1 MVRTI
6 RYVFLLWLQS
16 HILLSDG
23 RENSRYLQSGDWGTV
38 RTARSNLDKLDRR
51 KQLRKQI
58 RQNTRSSQ
66 EKENLQEKEALS
78 TSTELTSTTTVIS
91 TTTQRM
97 EDNDILPMMN
107 RKLDVGLHSEG
118 RDQFERV
125 PDIDEPSQ
133 HRRLDKADMPVVVQR
148 EVSKD
153 GSGLKDKRTDWR
165 KAARRDQRRKKG
177 QGGGEQENFKSN
189 IGLKKKYEDDQF
201 DTKNV
206 MKTKLSQYIPAFSNS
221 KKEERKRRRK
231 EIKKLRKPQ
240 RVSVKDQTEESLSWQ
255 VRPSSIN
262 ERIELRKLKRN
273 QEKERKR
280 LEAQNKFPKFPKSV
294 KDLRKQ
300 KRKHKRRLVKGGGTE
315 TGPQTTSLSPD
326 LKRVAGDDDRAGGDR
341 QDAGLGL
348 LQITGTTEVDR
359 LLGNLREGVILKLIS
374 PNN

>member
-38 RTARSNLDKLDRR
+38 RTARSSQDKLDRR

-66 EKENLQEKEALS
+66 DKENQDQEALS
-78 TSTELTSTTTVIS
+78 TTTELTSTTTVIS

-107 RKLDVGLHSEG
+107 RKLDVGLNSEG
-118 RDQFERV
+118 LDQFERV

-148 EVSKD
+148 EVSRD

-165 KAARRDQRRKKG
+165 KAARKEQRRRKG
-177 QGGGEQENFKSN
+177 QGRGEEENFKSN
-189 IGLKKKYEDDQF
+189 IGLKKKYEDVQF
-201 DTKNV
+201 DTKTV
-206 MKTKLSQYIPAFSNS
+206 IKTKPSQYIPASSNS
-221 KKEERKRRRK
+221 KKEERKRRRQ

-240 RVSVKDQTEESLSWQ
+240 RVSVNDQTEESLSWQ
-255 VRPSSIN
+255 VRPSSMN

-280 LEAQNKFPKFPKSV
+280 LEAQNKFSKFPKRV

-300 KRKHKRRLVKGGGTE
+300 KRKQKRRLVKGGGTG

-326 LKRVAGDDDRAGGDR
+326 LKTVDGGDDRAGGDR
-341 QDAGLGL
+341 QDPGLGL

-359 LLGNLREGVILKLIS
+359 LLGNLRERVIIKLIS